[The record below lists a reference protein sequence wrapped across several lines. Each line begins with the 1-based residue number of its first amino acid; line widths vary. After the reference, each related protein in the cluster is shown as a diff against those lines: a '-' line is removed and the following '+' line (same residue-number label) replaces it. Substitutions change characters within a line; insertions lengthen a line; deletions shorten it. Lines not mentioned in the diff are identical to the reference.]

1 MDSNT
6 NILSEMQAPELE
18 QDTIISETSSEIT
31 NWSEKLRLSTTNDD
45 VSTSE
50 ACRPVVVWD
59 DFDIKTDLLRGIYAV
74 GFEKPSPIQRLAI
87 RPMISGKDIIGQ
99 AQSGTGKTG
108 AFSIGTLQLIDTK
121 TAKIQAI
128 LMAPTHELAKQSAS
142 VIANIGSMMKGLVI
156 QTLVGGTPIQE
167 DAEKLKKTP
176 PHVIVGTP
184 GRIYDMIKRN
194 ALNMA
199 HIRVLVLDEADD
211 MLSSGFKEQ
220 IYNIFQYLPEN
231 IQIALFS
238 ATMPEDILELTK
250 KFMRNPTKITMKSE
264 ELNLEC
270 IQQFYVALSSDHEK
284 YDALKKLFEYFT
296 VSQCIIYV
304 NSVKRVVDLHN
315 AMNEEGFSVCCIHS
329 SMSKQERDAA
339 FMNFKN
345 GGSRVLISSNITA
358 RGIDIQQVSIV
369 INFDVPKCVHTYL
382 HRIGRSG
389 RWGRKGTA
397 INFITRHDIQ
407 YMKNIE
413 AHYKST
419 IVELPMN
426 GTMPF
431 PNIISK

>member
-1 MDSNT
+1 MFHNNSMATSDEPHAINNT
-6 NILSEMQAPELE
+6 NIIPNEPLYPPPPPSEPVTA
-18 QDTIISETSSEIT
+18 EIV
-31 NWSEKLRLSTTNDD
+31 N
-45 VSTSE
+45 
-50 ACRPVVVWD
+50 WD

-87 RPMISGKDIIGQ
+87 QPMIRGNDIIGQ

-108 AFSIGTLQLIDTK
+108 AFSIGTLQLIDVSK
-121 TAKIQAI
+121 SRIQAI
-128 LMAPTHELAKQSAS
+128 LMAPTHELAKQSAT
-142 VIANIGSMMKGLVI
+142 VISNLGSMMKGLVI

-167 DAEKLKKTP
+167 DADKLKKMP

-194 ALNMA
+194 VLNMQ
-199 HIRVLVLDEADD
+199 HIRVFVLDEADD

-284 YDALKKLFEYFT
+284 YDALKRLFEYFT

-304 NSVKRVVDLHN
+304 NSVKRVVDLYN
-315 AMNEEGFSVCCIHS
+315 AMTEEGFSVCCIHS
-329 SMSKQERDAA
+329 SMSKLERDAA
-339 FMNFKN
+339 FINFKN
-345 GGSRVLISSNITA
+345 GASRVLISSNITA

-413 AHYKST
+413 NHYKST
-419 IVELPMN
+419 IVELPMD
-426 GTMPF
+426 GSMPF
-431 PNIISK
+431 PEIISK